1 MVRLVGFVVL
11 AGLVM
16 LVLQVASQRRPEP
29 EPITS
34 TATEPEIDV
43 QVHSVPEAEMSL
55 AEGESE
61 AAPAQEATLSVPT
74 ERVAT
79 SAGSNEAPSPS
90 PPHPQDRAT
99 DPFGAALETA
109 PQTAGRAVDD
119 REDTGGGEEDATAL
133 AHDIAPAPMQH
144 LASAPVSA
152 HMPEPAPALAPEVP
166 SPATSG
172 TESPSAEPYDS
183 GRTTAT
189 GTPPG
194 EPARIE
200 QRLIADEHFVAL
212 EQAQGRTD
220 ERTDAQRQRQERD
233 GWYGWGVLNEYADP
247 DRAARLLGGVAM
259 VRTGGRFLTLREH
272 AGRVQVR
279 PLVNVSAAY
288 GAVALRAQ
296 DAALA
301 QHLRR
306 ALNAGLLLGREADHE
321 LWYLFP
327 RREAAHIGNKV
338 VQVFECHLRARGL
351 RGEAAD
357 RFRAQAKLR
366 GAVLALGR
374 ANGGRLGVFLP
385 RYFRIEGERVPVAA
399 PCRVLDDE
407 SRPIGFASANPPG
420 VP

>member
-11 AGLVM
+11 VGLVV
-16 LVLQVASQRRPEP
+16 LVLQVVSQRRPEP

-34 TATEPEIDV
+34 TAAEPEFD
-43 QVHSVPEAEMSL
+43 
-55 AEGESE
+55 
-61 AAPAQEATLSVPT
+61 
-74 ERVAT
+74 
-79 SAGSNEAPSPS
+79 
-90 PPHPQDRAT
+90 
-99 DPFGAALETA
+99 
-109 PQTAGRAVDD
+109 
-119 REDTGGGEEDATAL
+119 
-133 AHDIAPAPMQH
+133 
-144 LASAPVSA
+144 
-152 HMPEPAPALAPEVP
+152 
-166 SPATSG
+166 
-172 TESPSAEPYDS
+172 
-183 GRTTAT
+183 
-189 GTPPG
+189 
-194 EPARIE
+194 
-200 QRLIADEHFVAL
+200 
-212 EQAQGRTD
+212 
-220 ERTDAQRQRQERD
+220 
-233 GWYGWGVLNEYADP
+233 
-247 DRAARLLGGVAM
+247 
-259 VRTGGRFLTLREH
+259 
-272 AGRVQVR
+272 VQVR
-279 PLVNVSAAY
+279 PHVNISAAY

-306 ALNAGLLLGREADHE
+306 ALNAGLLLGHEADHE

-407 SRPIGFASANPPG
+407 SRPGGFASANPPG